1 MQGNINVDSL
11 QSIDRKIDTSFL
23 KGSVINY
30 KEKRQIDRKDTVLSG
45 ENEDEVNSP
54 YPIHPP
60 TGERTRKTYDFTSK
74 DVIIKIPFV

>member
-1 MQGNINVDSL
+1 MIVKL
-11 QSIDRKIDTSFL
+11 IRLFI

-45 ENEDEVNSP
+45 ESEDEINSP
-54 YPIHPP
+54 YPMHPP

-74 DVIIKIPFV
+74 DVIIKVQFV